1 MKRKGCLLACL
12 VLAALLLA
20 PVGAYFSAVFIG
32 PIRNDRAAEQLRR
45 ELLESVELLP
55 GETLVSSACFAGN
68 TRGTGN
74 YVRLWGGV
82 LTYYDG
88 PAENAPSCPVAEDP
102 DRPWELAGPENADL
116 LALFP
121 TLAEL
126 DSYDGYYLHGRY
138 GEAATQWD
146 WRGS

>member
-1 MKRKGCLLACL
+1 MKRMGCLLACL
-12 VLAALLLA
+12 VLAAVLL
-20 PVGAYFSAVFIG
+20 PVGAFFSAVFIG

-74 YVRLWGGV
+74 YVRLWAGV

-88 PAENAPSCPVAEDP
+88 PEEDAPSCPVAEDL

-121 TLAEL
+121 VLAEL
-126 DSYDGYYLHGRY
+126 DSYDGYYLHEHY
-138 GEAATQWD
+138 GEAVTQWD